1 MVKYYTNKLLNKLT
15 KVNSK
20 KSKEMFETLPDF
32 VIIMVMGFPMLLF
45 TVFPALK
52 LGDYLEERYGI
63 DEKQKRTVVVIA
75 TIVVTLTLSSIL
87 FYA

>member
-1 MVKYYTNKLLNKLT
+1 
-15 KVNSK
+15 
-20 KSKEMFETLPDF
+20 MFDTLPDF

-52 LGDYLEERYGI
+52 LGDYLQERYNIEEG
-63 DEKQKRTVVVIA
+63 QKRAVVIA
-75 TIVVTLTLSSIL
+75 TTIMVTLLLSSIL